1 MFMFNLNHIRTMQA
15 TKTTTTHNSL
25 RLLFEGFSNSAIKFR
40 EKVCQECGWS
50 ESTFYKKVRQTGSHK
65 AFSIA
70 ELEKIKDLAW
80 EVQQDLKDRL

>member
-1 MFMFNLNHIRTMQA
+1 MQTTKPSTQNH
-15 TKTTTTHNSL
+15 L
-25 RLLFEGFSNSAIKFR
+25 RSLFEGFAGSAIKFR

-50 ESTFYKKVRQTGSHK
+50 ESTFYKKVREAGNNR

-70 ELEKIKDLAW
+70 EMEKIKDLAW